1 MTIQL
6 IQTLLLLVL
15 LVMIIY
21 LNKTFEKRIKRT
33 KSDYYTKGYTDG
45 IDKMTNITLEMFEDK
60 KIKSNEYEVL

>member
-1 MTIQL
+1 MTIE
-6 IQTLLLLVL
+6 IIEVLLALVL
-15 LVMIIY
+15 LVMVIY
-21 LNKTFEKRIKRT
+21 LNKTYEKRIKQI

>member
-15 LVMIIY
+15 MVMIIY
-21 LNKTFEKRIKRT
+21 LNKTFEKRIKKI

-45 IDKMTNITLEMFEDK
+45 IDKMTNITLDMFENK
-60 KIKSNEYEVL
+60 KINNNQYEVL

>member
-21 LNKTFEKRIKRT
+21 LNKTFEKRIKKI

>member
-1 MTIQL
+1 MNIEMIETIL
-6 IQTLLLLVL
+6 MLFI
-15 LVMIIY
+15 LVMFVY
-21 LNKTFEKRIKRT
+21 GLRLNDKRIKQI

>member
-6 IQTLLLLVL
+6 IQILLLLVL
-15 LVMIIY
+15 LVMVIY
-21 LNKTFEKRIKRT
+21 LNKTYEKRIKQI

-45 IDKMTNITLEMFEDK
+45 IDKMTNITLEMFESK

>member
-6 IQTLLLLVL
+6 IQVLLLLVL
-15 LVMIIY
+15 FVMIIH
-21 LNKTFEKRIKRT
+21 LNKTYEKRIKQI

-45 IDKMTNITLEMFEDK
+45 IDKMTNITLDMFKDK

>member
-15 LVMIIY
+15 MVMIIY
-21 LNKTFEKRIKRT
+21 LDKTFEKRIKKI

-45 IDKMTNITLEMFEDK
+45 IDKMTNITLDMFENK
-60 KIKSNEYEVL
+60 KIDNNEYEVL